1 MRTVRKSI
9 HLVGLAAAGLLAAA
23 GAGVAEAQ
31 VMDADVGVNPT
42 YLETLGGVSSTGGF
56 FSARAFVT
64 SAGDYSG
71 GSLSYG
77 GLPVAPLS
85 YAPGDV
91 AWEFSDSNSDFAAL
105 QTLYPPG
112 DYVFSLLAGSQ
123 GATSIGINYAGG
135 AYSNVP
141 QITNFSALQ
150 GLDASKSFT
159 VDFVPYVP
167 GSVANASFI
176 FFSITNSA
184 GTVVYSTGGISDTTT
199 SITIGAGTLAAGG
212 SYSFDLLYSNRIDGS
227 DYINGYPVT
236 QFYDTHTDGSFT
248 TAGAVPE
255 PSTWAM
261 LLMGF
266 VGIGAMARR
275 RAPAWARAA
284 LGRPARTGG
293 RAWPS
298 ITAK

>member
-23 GAGVAEAQ
+23 GAQAQ

-42 YLETLGGVSSTGGF
+42 YSETLSGVSSTGGF

-64 SAGDYSG
+64 SSGDYSG

-85 YAPGDV
+85 YVAGDV
-91 AWEFSDSNSDFAAL
+91 AWEFSDSNSDFSAL

-123 GATSIGINYAGG
+123 PATSIGIDYVGG

-141 QITNFSALQ
+141 DVTNFAALQ
-150 GLDASKSFT
+150 GLNASKPFT
-159 VDFVPYVP
+159 VDLNTYIP
-167 GSVANASFI
+167 GAVANASFI
-176 FFSITNSA
+176 FFSITNSS
-184 GTVVYSTGGISDTTT
+184 GTVVYSSGGLSDTTT

-212 SYSFDLLYSNRIDGS
+212 SYSFDLLYSNRITGS

-236 QFYDTHTDGSFT
+236 QFYDTHTDGSLT
-248 TAGAVPE
+248 TAVPE

-266 VGIGAMARR
+266 VGTGFMMRR
-275 RAPAWARAA
+275 RAPAMVKAA
-284 LGRPARTGG
+284 
-293 RAWPS
+293 
-298 ITAK
+298 